1 MEENNRILPIEIAE
15 EMKKS
20 YIDYSMSVIV
30 GRALPD
36 VRDGLKPVH
45 RRILYSMSEL
55 NLTPDKPYRKSARI
69 VGDVLGKYHPHGDS
83 AVYLAMV
90 RMAQD
95 FSTRGLLVDGHGN
108 FGSVD
113 GDSPAAMRYTEAR
126 MSKLAL
132 ELLRDIDKETV
143 DFVPNFDESL
153 KEPAVLPSRYPNLL
167 VNGSNGIAV
176 GMATSIPPHNL
187 VEVIYATVHLIDNEE
202 CSVDDLMK
210 FVKGPDFPTSAIIMG
225 KENIAEAY
233 RTGRGKV
240 KVRARAVIEELPKG
254 KQQIVVTE
262 IPYQVNKAKLVER
275 IAELVKDKKVEGI
288 SDLRDES
295 NRNGMRIVIELKR
308 DVNANIV
315 LNNLY
320 KHSQMEETFSVIM
333 LALVNGQPKVLNLKQ
348 ILYHYVQH
356 QKDVV
361 TRRTKFELNKAEARA
376 HILEG
381 LRIALDNIDAVISLI
396 RASKTTQEAKS
407 GLMEKFGLTDIQA
420 QAILDMRLQ
429 RLTGLERDKIEAEYE
444 ELIKKINR
452 LKEILANER
461 LLLNV
466 IKEEMLIIKENY
478 ADERRTEIRH
488 AEGEIDMR
496 DLIEDEEIA
505 ITLTH
510 FGYIKRLPADTYK
523 SQKRGGRGISALTTR
538 EEDFVKHLVSTTTH
552 SKLLFF
558 TNKGRVFR
566 LNAYEIPEG
575 KRQAKGTAI
584 VNLLQLGPN
593 EKIATLLAID
603 EKDDNKYLLLA
614 TKNGIVKKTDRE
626 EFKNINKAGLIAIG
640 LREDDELIGVKVT
653 DGNKDV
659 LLVTK
664 EGMSIRFDENDIRS
678 MGRSAMGVKGITLS
692 NDDKVVSMSLCEEG
706 TDVLVVSE
714 NGFGK
719 RTDINEYRTQIRAG
733 KGIKTYNIA
742 EKTGKLVGAEM
753 VNEDD
758 EMMIINSDGVLIRLR
773 VNEISLFGRVTS
785 GVKLM
790 KTDDEV
796 NVVSISK
803 IKMEEE

>member
-187 VEVIYATVHLIDNEE
+187 GEVIDATVHLIDNEE

-407 GLMEKFGLTDIQA
+407 GLMDKFGLTDIQA

-664 EGMSIRFDENDIRS
+664 EGMSIRFDENDIRP

>member
-176 GMATSIPPHNL
+176 GMATSIPPHNIG
-187 VEVIYATVHLIDNEE
+187 EVIDATVHLIDNEE